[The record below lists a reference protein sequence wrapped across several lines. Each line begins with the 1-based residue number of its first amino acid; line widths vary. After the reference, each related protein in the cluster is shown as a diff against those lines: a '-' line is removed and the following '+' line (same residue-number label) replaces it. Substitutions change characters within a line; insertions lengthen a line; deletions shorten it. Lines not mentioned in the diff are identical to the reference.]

1 MDQLKPDI
9 YIAAIGRSG
18 STMLCNILT
27 REPDQIMFIEPKFHT
42 PPYRNILKPQL
53 AQYGMEFDES
63 KMAAVQDLPP
73 DQVLETLLGAHLR
86 PIKWGFKE
94 VQCSEHRRV
103 VDLFAP
109 TNILVNVRHIF
120 NIALSFFEK
129 HRRQDNQ
136 DRFPASWVR
145 DYCLRE
151 TQGLVGFCQ
160 DLAQQRIAYRV
171 VRYEDFMTD
180 PQERKALGDHL
191 GWHYGESP
199 DRFLTNLDRGFEV
212 RRHAAGRFRETSL
225 ADRGSSALE
234 IRYACEIEEL
244 CAQYQ
249 AFFGYQTGDA
259 P

>member
-1 MDQLKPDI
+1 MKLLGPDV

-53 AQYGMEFDES
+53 AQYGMEFDKSE
-63 KMAAVQDLPP
+63 MLAVQDLPP

-86 PIKWGFKE
+86 PVKWGFKE

-109 TNILVNVRHIF
+109 AHILVNVRHIF

-129 HRRQDNQ
+129 HRRQGNQ

-151 TQGLVGFCQ
+151 TQGLVAFCQ
-160 DLAQQRIAYRV
+160 DLARQGIDYRV

-180 PQERKALGDHL
+180 PQERKALGDYL
-191 GWHYGESP
+191 GWDYGGSP
-199 DRFLTNLDRGFEV
+199 ERFLNDLNRGFEA
-212 RRHAAGRFRETSL
+212 RRHAAGSFQETSL
-225 ADRGSSALE
+225 ADRGLSEPE
-234 IRYACEIEEL
+234 IRHARTIEEQ

-249 AFFGYQTGDA
+249 EFFGYKAGDA
-259 P
+259 S